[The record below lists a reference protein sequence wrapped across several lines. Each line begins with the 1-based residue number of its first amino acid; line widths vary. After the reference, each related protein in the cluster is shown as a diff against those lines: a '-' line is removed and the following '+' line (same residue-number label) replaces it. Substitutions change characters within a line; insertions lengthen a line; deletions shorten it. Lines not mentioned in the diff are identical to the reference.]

1 MEKKFLNETI
11 NQSQQIIKVLEKG
24 GKQVTG
30 KENFLFIKETRQAMA
45 SLCEF
50 GANSRSPATAVI
62 PVLKRLVQGHGE
74 FQASLGHKV
83 SLCLNLLPPAHTKKE
98 TIK

>member
-1 MEKKFLNETI
+1 
-11 NQSQQIIKVLEKG
+11 
-24 GKQVTG
+24 
-30 KENFLFIKETRQAMA
+30 MA

-62 PVLKRLVQGHGE
+62 PVLRRLVQGHEE

-83 SLCLNLLPPAHTKKE
+83 SLCLNHLPPAHTKKRNHNQFFLTE
-98 TIK
+98 NEKQQQLLTLQRGSITSNATTSVL